1 MGPGDSDDG
10 PEQNMLPLGADAP
23 EDPEPPVDPERVQR
37 RLLYPEER
45 PPADPPVREPMPS
58 VSWTPPSRAPEPPAS
73 EYDPEPPP
81 PEDEPPLEESTQPVE
96 RPAPV
101 APAPVE
107 PPQPVEPPRPVEPP
121 QPVEPG
127 GPPTSE
133 ASRGSETPET
143 AAPEAPSRVTTS
155 ERPRPASIRE
165 GRLTVEEHLEKIL
178 RGIGPL
184 GAYDQP
190 LVESLGLPLLEGF
203 VSESDLPRFAN
214 SAMDGYAIRA
224 EDVVGAS
231 QDNPITLPVVGEI
244 AAGSARPFAISAGTA
259 VKIMTGAPIPR
270 GADAVI
276 PFEKTDHG
284 NARVAIYDTALPGA
298 CIRPQGADVKVGDR
312 VLEEGTV
319 LGPRE
324 IGLLAALGAP
334 RVKARPR
341 PRVVVISTGTELRE
355 PGTHL
360 DYDSI
365 NDGNSYMLAAAVRE
379 AGAICYRVGA
389 VDDNPK
395 TFRRVLSD
403 QLVRA
408 DLVVTSGGIS
418 KGDHDVVKE
427 TLSALGTVDF
437 VEVAMQPGK
446 PQGFG
451 RVFDEQTPI
460 ITLPGNAVS
469 AYVSFEVFVLPAIRR
484 MMGRTPYRRPMVHAV
499 LAADLQSPPGVRQY
513 VRGVFE
519 VTHRGAKVTP
529 IEGSGSHLVGSL
541 ARANAL
547 IIVGEDQTALNLGDT
562 VRTLVLDRPF

>member
-1 MGPGDSDDG
+1 MASGDEDRPASADEGRPLDATTGWDMPAVSDSTPRPADLPPTEGEPSQPLPVQPPDTQGPV
-10 PEQNMLPLGADAP
+10 PEQSESDEEQQSEEPAAAPPAP
-23 EDPEPPVDPERVQR
+23 EQR
-37 RLLYPEER
+37 
-45 PPADPPVREPMPS
+45 
-58 VSWTPPSRAPEPPAS
+58 
-73 EYDPEPPP
+73 
-81 PEDEPPLEESTQPVE
+81 
-96 RPAPV
+96 RPAP
-101 APAPVE
+101 
-107 PPQPVEPPRPVEPP
+107 
-121 QPVEPG
+121 
-127 GPPTSE
+127 
-133 ASRGSETPET
+133 
-143 AAPEAPSRVTTS
+143 
-155 ERPRPASIRE
+155 RPRPASIAD
-165 GRLTVEEHLEKIL
+165 GQLTVEDHLEKIL

-184 GAYDQP
+184 AAYDQP
-190 LVESLGLPLLEGF
+190 LVESLGLPLHEPF
-203 VSESDLPRFAN
+203 VSELDLPRFDN
-214 SAMDGYAIRA
+214 SQVDGYAVRA
-224 EDVVGAS
+224 EDLAGAS
-231 QDNPITLPVVGEI
+231 PSSPITLPVVGEI
-244 AAGSARPFAISAGTA
+244 AAGSAKPFAISAGTA

-270 GADAVI
+270 GADAVV
-276 PFEKTDHG
+276 PYEATDRG
-284 NARVAIYDTALPGA
+284 NARVEIREAPEVGGKIRRQATDVTAGDEVLPAGA
-298 CIRPQGADVKVGDR
+298 
-312 VLEEGTV
+312 V

-341 PRVVVISTGTELRE
+341 PRVVVLSTGSELRE

-360 DYDSI
+360 DFDSI
-365 NDGNSYMLAAAVRE
+365 HDGNSYMLAAAIRN

-389 VDDNPK
+389 VEDNPK

-418 KGDHDVVKE
+418 QGDHDVVKE

-437 VEVAMQPGK
+437 VNVAMQPGM

-484 MMGRTPYRRPMVHAV
+484 LMGRTPYRRPMVHAV
-499 LAADLQSPPGVRQY
+499 LAQDITSISGKRQY

-529 IEGSGSHLVGSL
+529 IEGAGSHLVGAL
-541 ARANAL
+541 AQANAL
-547 IIVGEDQTALNLGDT
+547 IIVGEDETALSMGDT

>member
-1 MGPGDSDDG
+1 
-10 PEQNMLPLGADAP
+10 MLPIESD
-23 EDPEPPVDPERVQR
+23 Q
-37 RLLYPEER
+37 
-45 PPADPPVREPMPS
+45 PPAQ
-58 VSWTPPSRAPEPPAS
+58 PAS
-73 EYDPEPPP
+73 SSA
-81 PEDEPPLEESTQPVE
+81 DEELTQPVT
-96 RPAPV
+96 RPAASEPT
-101 APAPVE
+101 APAAPA
-107 PPQPVEPPRPVEPP
+107 
-121 QPVEPG
+121 
-127 GPPTSE
+127 
-133 ASRGSETPET
+133 ASSETPAP
-143 AAPEAPSRVTTS
+143 AA
-155 ERPRPASIRE
+155 RPRPASIRE
-165 GRLTVEEHLEKIL
+165 GVLTVEDHLEKIL

-184 GAYDQP
+184 APYDQP
-190 LVESLGLPLLEGF
+190 LVESLGLPIHEDF
-203 VSESDLPRFAN
+203 VSPIDLPLFDN
-214 SAMDGYAIRA
+214 SSMDGYAVRA

-231 QDNPITLPVVGEI
+231 RQNPVTLPVVGEI
-244 AAGSARPFAISAGTA
+244 SAGSAKPFAISAGTA

-270 GADAVI
+270 GADAVV
-276 PFEKTDHG
+276 PFEETDRG
-284 NARVAIYDTALPGA
+284 NARVQVYAAADRGA
-298 CIRPQGADVKVGDR
+298 RIRPKGEDITAGDT
-312 VLEEGTV
+312 VLPAGSV

-324 IGLLAALGAP
+324 IGLLSSLGAP

-341 PRVVVISTGTELRE
+341 PRVVVISTGNELRE

-365 NDGNSYMLAAAVRE
+365 YDGNSYMLAAAIRE

-389 VDDNPK
+389 VPDSPRR
-395 TFRRVLSD
+395 FQRVLSE

-427 TLSALGTVDF
+427 TLSALGTVEF
-437 VEVAMQPGK
+437 NEVAMQPGK

-451 RVFDEQTPI
+451 KVFDEQTPI

-499 LAADLQSPPGVRQY
+499 LASDLRSRPGVRQY
-513 VRGVFE
+513 VRAVFE

-529 IEGSGSHLVGSL
+529 LEGAGSHMVGTL
-541 ARANAL
+541 AKANAL

>member
-1 MGPGDSDDG
+1 
-10 PEQNMLPLGADAP
+10 MLPLGSD
-23 EDPEPPVDPERVQR
+23 
-37 RLLYPEER
+37 
-45 PPADPPVREPMPS
+45 
-58 VSWTPPSRAPEPPAS
+58 TPPDPIPGFPSSPAS
-73 EYDPEPPP
+73 EGEQ
-81 PEDEPPLEESTQPVE
+81 TQPV
-96 RPAPV
+96 PTP
-101 APAPVE
+101 PPSPSAPVE
-107 PPQPVEPPRPVEPP
+107 PVEAPAVDQASATTDQSSESTPPAAPAQPVIPPRTD
-121 QPVEPG
+121 PG
-127 GPPTSE
+127 PSSPTS
-133 ASRGSETPET
+133 A
-143 AAPEAPSRVTTS
+143 
-155 ERPRPASIRE
+155 RPRPASIRE
-165 GRLTVEEHLEKIL
+165 GMLTVEDHLEKIL

-190 LVESLGLPLLEGF
+190 LVESLGLPLHEAF
-203 VSESDLPRFAN
+203 VSPSDLPLFDN
-214 SAMDGYAIRA
+214 SAMDGYAIRS
-224 EDVVGAS
+224 EDLAGAS
-231 QDNPITLPVVGEI
+231 REQPVVLPVVGEI
-244 AAGSARPFAISAGTA
+244 AAGSGRPFAISAGTA

-276 PFEKTDHG
+276 PFEKTDRG
-284 NARVAIYDTALPGA
+284 NARVEIYESTPPGA
-298 CIRPQGADVKVGDR
+298 CIRPKGDDIKAGDT
-312 VLEEGTV
+312 VLAEGTV

-324 IGLLAALGAP
+324 IGLLASLGAP
-334 RVKARPR
+334 RAKARPR
-341 PRVVVISTGTELRE
+341 PRVVVISTGDELRE

-360 DYDSI
+360 EFDSI
-365 NDGNSYMLAAAVRE
+365 HDGNSYMLAAAVRD

-389 VDDNPK
+389 VEDSPR
-395 TFRRVLSD
+395 TFRKVLSE

-499 LAADLQSPPGVRQY
+499 LAADLRSTPGIRQY

-529 IEGSGSHLVGSL
+529 ILGNGSHLIGSL
-541 ARANAL
+541 AKANAL
-547 IIVGEDQTALNLGDT
+547 IIVGEDQTALNMGDT

>member
-1 MGPGDSDDG
+1 MSSEETDG
-10 PEQNMLPLGADAP
+10 GSEQNMLPLDPPTPEEGMYDDVESTEQVSLYTPPADAP
-23 EDPEPPVDPERVQR
+23 IPDEPPTDE
-37 RLLYPEER
+37 
-45 PPADPPVREPMPS
+45 
-58 VSWTPPSRAPEPPAS
+58 
-73 EYDPEPPP
+73 EPPP
-81 PEDEPPLEESTQPVE
+81 EESE
-96 RPAPV
+96 EAPEELPDESEEI
-101 APAPVE
+101 AAE
-107 PPQPVEPPRPVEPP
+107 PTSPTL
-121 QPVEPG
+121 G
-127 GPPTSE
+127 GPPPTAADLAE
-133 ASRGSETPET
+133 PDVPP
-143 AAPEAPSRVTTS
+143 AAPEAPPAEAPPAEAAAPPTGAPAERVETA
-155 ERPRPASIRE
+155 RPRAASIRE
-165 GRLTVEEHLEKIL
+165 GFLTVEEHLEKIL

-203 VSESDLPRFAN
+203 VSPSDLPRFDN
-214 SAMDGYAIRA
+214 SAMDGYAVRSA
-224 EDVVGAS
+224 DVAAAS
-231 QDNPITLPVVGEI
+231 RETPVVLPVVGEI
-244 AAGSARPFAISAGTA
+244 AAGSAKPFAISAGTA

-276 PFEKTDHG
+276 PYEQTDHG
-284 NARVAIYDTALPGA
+284 NARVEIYAVATPGA
-298 CIRPQGADVKVGDR
+298 CIRRQGADVKTGDR
-312 VLEEGTV
+312 VLEEGAV

-341 PRVVVISTGTELRE
+341 PRVVVISTGSELRE

-365 NDGNSYMLAAAVRE
+365 NDGNSYMLAAAVRA

-395 TFRRVLSD
+395 AFRRVLSE

-499 LAADLQSPPGVRQY
+499 LASDLQSPSGIRQY
-513 VRGVFE
+513 VRGFFE

-529 IEGSGSHLVGSL
+529 IPGAGSHLVGSL
-541 ARANAL
+541 AQANAL

>member
-1 MGPGDSDDG
+1 
-10 PEQNMLPLGADAP
+10 MLPIDPDTPAAP
-23 EDPEPPVDPERVQR
+23 GSTAGDEELTEPVS
-37 RLLYPEER
+37 R
-45 PPADPPVREPMPS
+45 P
-58 VSWTPPSRAPEPPAS
+58 TPPSAPTPEPTPAS
-73 EYDPEPPP
+73 TATPEP
-81 PEDEPPLEESTQPVE
+81 T
-96 RPAPV
+96 PAA
-101 APAPVE
+101 APAPAA
-107 PPQPVEPPRPVEPP
+107 PVEAP
-121 QPVEPG
+121 
-127 GPPTSE
+127 
-133 ASRGSETPET
+133 
-143 AAPEAPSRVTTS
+143 AAPRATASPQTRV
-155 ERPRPASIRE
+155 RAASIPD
-165 GRLTVEEHLEKIL
+165 GMLTVEDHLEKIL

-184 GAYDQP
+184 AAYDQP
-190 LVESLGLPLLEGF
+190 LVESLGLPLHEAF
-203 VSESDLPRFAN
+203 VAPMDLPRFDN
-214 SAMDGYAIRA
+214 SAMDGYAVRA
-224 EDVVGAS
+224 EDIATAS
-231 QDNPITLPVVGEI
+231 RERPVTLPVVGEI
-244 AAGSARPFAISAGTA
+244 SAGSARPFAISAGTA

-270 GADAVI
+270 GADSVV
-276 PFEKTDHG
+276 PYEETDRG
-284 NARVAIYDTALPGA
+284 NARVQIYARTEPGQR
-298 CIRPQGADVKVGDR
+298 IRPKGDDVRTGDT
-312 VLEEGTV
+312 VLPEGTV

-334 RVKARPR
+334 RVKSRPR
-341 PRVVVISTGTELRE
+341 PRVVVISTGSELRE

-389 VDDNPK
+389 VDDNPR
-395 TFRRVLSD
+395 TFQRVLSE

-418 KGDHDVVKE
+418 KGDHDVVKQ

-437 VEVAMQPGK
+437 DEVAMQPGK

-499 LAADLQSPPGVRQY
+499 LAADLQSRPGVRQY
-513 VRGVFE
+513 VRAVFE

-529 IEGSGSHLVGSL
+529 LAGAGSHLVGTL
-541 ARANAL
+541 AQANAL

>member
-1 MGPGDSDDG
+1 MSSEEPDGG
-10 PEQNMLPLGADAP
+10 PEQNMLPLDPPTPEELPPDDVERTEQVSVYTPPPDVPIPDEPPPDNEPPDPDADAI
-23 EDPEPPVDPERVQR
+23 
-37 RLLYPEER
+37 
-45 PPADPPVREPMPS
+45 
-58 VSWTPPSRAPEPPAS
+58 APEPTTPPVPGGAPTTGSELTAPVPTPTPAPTPAAPAAPAATAPTEPAPAAPAAPTEPTAPQAS
-73 EYDPEPPP
+73 E
-81 PEDEPPLEESTQPVE
+81 S
-96 RPAPV
+96 APTD
-101 APAPVE
+101 APAQRV
-107 PPQPVEPPRPVEPP
+107 
-121 QPVEPG
+121 
-127 GPPTSE
+127 
-133 ASRGSETPET
+133 ET
-143 AAPEAPSRVTTS
+143 ARA
-155 ERPRPASIRE
+155 RPASIRE
-165 GRLTVEEHLEKIL
+165 GFLTVEEHLEKIL

-203 VSESDLPRFAN
+203 ISPSDLPRFDN
-214 SAMDGYAIRA
+214 SAMDGYAVRA
-224 EDVVGAS
+224 ADVAEAS
-231 QDNPITLPVVGEI
+231 RERPIVLPVVGEI
-244 AAGSARPFAISAGTA
+244 AAGSAKPFAISAGTA

-276 PFEKTDHG
+276 PYEQTDHG
-284 NARVAIYDTALPGA
+284 NARVAIYSSAEVGA
-298 CIRPQGADVKVGDR
+298 CIRRQGADVKAGDR
-312 VLEEGTV
+312 VLDEGSV

-341 PRVVVISTGTELRE
+341 PRVVVISTGSELRE

-360 DYDSI
+360 AYDSI
-365 NDGNSYMLAAAVRE
+365 NDGNSYMLAAAVRA

-395 TFRRVLSD
+395 VFRRVLSE

-513 VRGVFE
+513 VRGFFE

-529 IEGSGSHLVGSL
+529 IPGAGSHLVGSL
-541 ARANAL
+541 AQANAL

-562 VRTLVLDRPF
+562 VRTLVLDRPY

>member
-1 MGPGDSDDG
+1 MSTGETGDHTDQD
-10 PEQNMLPLGADAP
+10 
-23 EDPEPPVDPERVQR
+23 
-37 RLLYPEER
+37 
-45 PPADPPVREPMPS
+45 
-58 VSWTPPSRAPEPPAS
+58 TPPINPVTS
-73 EYDPEPPP
+73 ESTGS
-81 PEDEPPLEESTQPVE
+81 DEPT
-96 RPAPV
+96 
-101 APAPVE
+101 
-107 PPQPVEPPRPVEPP
+107 
-121 QPVEPG
+121 
-127 GPPTSE
+127 E
-133 ASRGSETPET
+133 AV
-143 AAPEAPSRVTTS
+143 AAPEQAAADEQAPARPA
-155 ERPRPASIRE
+155 RPRPASIRE
-165 GRLTVEEHLEKIL
+165 GLLTVEDHLEKIL

-184 GAYDQP
+184 EAYDQP
-190 LVESLGLPLLEGF
+190 LVESLGLPLHEPF
-203 VSESDLPRFAN
+203 VAPMSLPLFDN
-214 SAMDGYAIRA
+214 SGMDGYAVRA
-224 EDVVGAS
+224 EDVAQATAEQPV
-231 QDNPITLPVVGEI
+231 TLPVVGEI
-244 AAGSARPFAISAGTA
+244 AAGSAKPFAISAGTA

-270 GADAVI
+270 GADAIV
-276 PFEKTDHG
+276 PVEQTDGG
-284 NARVAIYDTALPGA
+284 NARVQIFAASQPGA
-298 CIRPQGADVKVGDR
+298 FIRPKGEDVMAGDT
-312 VLEEGTV
+312 VLAAGTV

-365 NDGNSYMLAAAVRE
+365 NDGNSYMLAAAIRE

-389 VDDNPK
+389 VDDNPR
-395 TFRRVLSD
+395 TFRRVLSE

-418 KGDHDVVKE
+418 MGDHDVVKE
-427 TLSALGTVDF
+427 TLSALGTVEF
-437 VEVAMQPGK
+437 NQVAMQPGK

-460 ITLPGNAVS
+460 ITLPGNGVS

-499 LAADLQSPPGVRQY
+499 LAADLQSRSGVRQY

-529 IEGSGSHLVGSL
+529 LVGAGSHLVGTL
-541 ARANAL
+541 AKANAL
-547 IIVGEDQTALNLGDT
+547 IIVGEDQTALNMGDT

>member
-1 MGPGDSDDG
+1 MSTGENGGESEQVVLPVGPDT
-10 PEQNMLPLGADAP
+10 PAEQKAEPAAKAEPAEAP
-23 EDPEPPVDPERVQR
+23 
-37 RLLYPEER
+37 
-45 PPADPPVREPMPS
+45 
-58 VSWTPPSRAPEPPAS
+58 T
-73 EYDPEPPP
+73 
-81 PEDEPPLEESTQPVE
+81 
-96 RPAPV
+96 
-101 APAPVE
+101 
-107 PPQPVEPPRPVEPP
+107 PPRPA
-121 QPVEPG
+121 
-127 GPPTSE
+127 TR
-133 ASRGSETPET
+133 AR
-143 AAPEAPSRVTTS
+143 PS
-155 ERPRPASIRE
+155 SIPD
-165 GRLTVEEHLEKIL
+165 GVLTVEDHLEKIL

-184 GAYDQP
+184 AAYDQP
-190 LVESLGLPLLEGF
+190 LVESLGLPLHEAF
-203 VSESDLPRFAN
+203 VATMDLPLFDN
-214 SAMDGYAIRA
+214 SAMDGYAVRA
-224 EDVVGAS
+224 ADVAGAS
-231 QDNPITLPVVGEI
+231 RDNPVTLPVVGEI

-270 GADAVI
+270 GADSVV
-276 PFEKTDHG
+276 PYEQTDRG
-284 NARVAIYDTALPGA
+284 NARVQIFAPSEVGGCVRPKGDDVSAGDT
-298 CIRPQGADVKVGDR
+298 
-312 VLEEGTV
+312 VLAEGTV

-341 PRVVVISTGTELRE
+341 PRVVVISTGNELRE

-389 VDDNPK
+389 VDDNPR
-395 TFRRVLSD
+395 TFQRVLSE

-418 KGDHDVVKE
+418 QGDHDGVKQ
-427 TLSALGTVDF
+427 TLSALGTVEF
-437 VEVAMQPGK
+437 HEVAMQPGK

-499 LAADLQSPPGVRQY
+499 LAADLKSRPGVRQY
-513 VRGVFE
+513 VRGIFE

-529 IEGSGSHLVGSL
+529 LTGAGSHLVGTL
-541 ARANAL
+541 AKANAL
-547 IIVGEDQTALNLGDT
+547 IIVGEDQTALHLGDT